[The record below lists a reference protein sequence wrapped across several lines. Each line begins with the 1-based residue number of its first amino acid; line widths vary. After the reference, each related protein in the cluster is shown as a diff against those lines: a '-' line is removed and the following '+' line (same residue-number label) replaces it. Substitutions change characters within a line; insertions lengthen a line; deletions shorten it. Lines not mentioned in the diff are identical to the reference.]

1 VKAQIV
7 AEDERESGARA
18 LLNFGHTF
26 GHAIESAS
34 GYGVVLH
41 GEAVATGMALA
52 ARFSARLGR
61 VPKADADRLVA
72 LLERLRLPVA
82 APHFPRDTW
91 LEYMGRDKK
100 NEGGRITLVLL
111 EALGRAAVVRDAPAG
126 ELEAFLAEA

>member
-1 VKAQIV
+1 
-7 AEDERESGARA
+7 
-18 LLNFGHTF
+18 
-26 GHAIESAS
+26 
-34 GYGVVLH
+34 
-41 GEAVATGMALA
+41 
-52 ARFSARLGR
+52 
-61 VPKADADRLVA
+61 VPKGDADRLVA

-82 APHFPRDTW
+82 APRFPRDTW